1 MLPREYKGQDQLE
14 HDLKKCVRIKKGKK
28 FVQAKIG
35 KILINKLGV
44 AIRVHVSCL
53 CHVDSWLFD
62 YIGQP

>member
-1 MLPREYKGQDQLE
+1 MRL
-14 HDLKKCVRIKKGKK
+14 KKGKN

-35 KILINKLGV
+35 KILIKKLGV
-44 AIRVHVSCL
+44 AIRVHVLYS